1 MKGKNQTILGVSLA
15 ALLALLCSVSVVA
28 APAHSPNGRIGLQ
41 PHANGFDVLYQGR
54 QVLTIADVGVSL
66 STDDKRRPAS
76 LSLVASGEGHRVD
89 VDYTMLAGKR
99 LHCTN
104 QYNEYR
110 YTFRDAEGQE
120 QVLVMRLC
128 NDGIAFRY
136 ELENLPPCRFSSE
149 QTALRA
155 GDASRQTDGAIP
167 PCSTS
172 QTIGMDR
179 RCMPSS
185 VSRTLNRDRV
195 HRVSIAK
202 ANSIVS
208 FPIRTK
214 LKSAGLGIR
223 RGV

>member
-1 MKGKNQTILGVSLA
+1 MKGKNQTILGASLA

-66 STDDKRRPAS
+66 SADGKRRPAS

-89 VDYTMLAGKR
+89 VDYAMLAGKR

-120 QVLVMRLC
+120 QVLVMRLFATTASPFVMNWRIC
-128 NDGIAFRY
+128 PPAAFGWNKPHSESPMEHPVGCSRGAMPTKDSSH
-136 ELENLPPCRFSSE
+136 LRSMENL
-149 QTALRA
+149 
-155 GDASRQTDGAIP
+155 
-167 PCSTS
+167 
-172 QTIGMDR
+172 
-179 RCMPSS
+179 
-185 VSRTLNRDRV
+185 
-195 HRVSIAK
+195 
-202 ANSIVS
+202 
-208 FPIRTK
+208 
-214 LKSAGLGIR
+214 
-223 RGV
+223 

>member
-15 ALLALLCSVSVVA
+15 VLLALLCSVSVVA

-54 QVLTIADVGVSL
+54 QVLAIADVGVSL
-66 STDDKRRPAS
+66 STDGKRRPAS
-76 LSLVASGEGHRVD
+76 LSLVASGKGHRVD

-136 ELENLPPCRFSSE
+136 ELENLPPCRFWLE
-149 QTALRA
+149 QTAFRIPD
-155 GDASRQTDGAIP
+155 GTPRWVQSWSDAYE
-167 PCSTS
+167 
-172 QTIGMDR
+172 
-179 RCMPSS
+179 
-185 VSRTLNRDRV
+185 
-195 HRVSIAK
+195 
-202 ANSIVS
+202 
-208 FPIRTK
+208 
-214 LKSAGLGIR
+214 
-223 RGV
+223 